1 MQQQAYAAVNKRLEE
16 EVLQGTHHVHQQ
28 LCRYFRHPV
37 PNFGIFGLQALVKLI
52 LLSRVDLILRFGFA
66 GNQDGSCA
74 AGGREVWITSRL
86 CTYIAGMI
94 LRNGW
99 ETKME

>member
-1 MQQQAYAAVNKRLEE
+1 MNKRLQE
-16 EVLQGTHHVHQQ
+16 EVLQGAHHVHQQ

-37 PNFGIFGLQALVKLI
+37 PNFGILGLGALVKLI

-66 GNQDGSCA
+66 SNQDGSCA
-74 AGGREVWITSRL
+74 AGGRKVWIPSTL
-86 CTYIAGMI
+86 CTCGAGMM
-94 LRNGW
+94 LRKGW